1 MGISSSYV
9 VLPLMASELYPTVV
23 RGLGMSTSSVAGML
37 GPCII
42 PIVNYMWLIGC
53 ERRCAISTCLS
64 SERPGWWGRA
74 TGTEA
79 SGRTTVRL
87 GPTYRNVKKIHIPI
101 LQGETTILRPR
112 TSNRS
117 IFVARKN
124 IKKPAKSYEDPALNI
139 NEYGHGEDHLVVPL
153 VIMGG
158 LLLAGGGC
166 SLLLPETLHQNLPQ
180 TLEDGENF
188 GKSTSCCY
196 PSRHNCPSRT
206 DPARHRRLIESSRLN
221 FGELE

>member
-1 MGISSSYV
+1 MTTAASGREKARHIIPRGFPSSLLCAADSFSDDLTTLILYCIGKMGISSSYV

-42 PIVNYMWLIGC
+42 PIVNYM
-53 ERRCAISTCLS
+53 
-64 SERPGWWGRA
+64 
-74 TGTEA
+74 
-79 SGRTTVRL
+79 
-87 GPTYRNVKKIHIPI
+87 
-101 LQGETTILRPR
+101 
-112 TSNRS
+112 
-117 IFVARKN
+117 
-124 IKKPAKSYEDPALNI
+124 
-139 NEYGHGEDHLVVPL
+139 GEDHLVVPL

-196 PSRHNCPSRT
+196 PSRVSDMDTKRT
-206 DPARHRRLIESSRLN
+206 NLAESPIQSLLHVTLRDTPASTPVATDITSSTDVTSDTIVPQEQTLRVTVV
-221 FGELE
+221 